1 MTIAAYYD
9 SDNDKVV
16 FNKNVELQGNLTVAG
31 TSPVDDIEV
40 STAGSE
46 YFQAELTD
54 YQILT
59 YNNSSAN
66 SSTVNVFDTV
76 DFEGK
81 GTQTGNTTNWDAT
94 NNAYTLGSD
103 GLYQINFT
111 VQAQNSYTTPNG
123 TYFNDAQYDRMFA
136 YVEYSTDNFSNSTVI
151 FGANNVPFW
160 AGANIYN
167 QIKVSNSYIFSP
179 ASANTKVR
187 LKAAAGIK
195 GGSTSYF
202 PVLVHSGYSFNNI
215 FNDQRSQSL
224 STTEMNTDIPGI
236 TNFSIVRLQ

>member
-40 STAGSE
+40 PAAGSE
-46 YFQAELTD
+46 HFQAELTD

-59 YNNSSAN
+59 YNNSAAN
-66 SSTVNVFDTV
+66 ATAANFFDTV

-103 GLYQINFT
+103 GLYQINFN
-111 VQAQNSYTTPNG
+111 VQAQNAWTAPNG
-123 TYFNDAQYDRMFA
+123 VIFNEQYDQLFA
-136 YVEYSTDNFSNSTVI
+136 YVEYSTDNFSNSTLI
-151 FGANNVPFW
+151 FGANNVPYW
-160 AGANIYN
+160 SGANIYSP
-167 QIKVSNSYIFSP
+167 IKVSNSYIFSP

-195 GGSTSYF
+195 GGSSSYF
-202 PVLVHSGYSFNNI
+202 PILVHSGYSYQNI
-215 FNDQRSQSL
+215 TEDQRGNSL
-224 STTEMNTDIPGI
+224 YTTQMNTALPGI